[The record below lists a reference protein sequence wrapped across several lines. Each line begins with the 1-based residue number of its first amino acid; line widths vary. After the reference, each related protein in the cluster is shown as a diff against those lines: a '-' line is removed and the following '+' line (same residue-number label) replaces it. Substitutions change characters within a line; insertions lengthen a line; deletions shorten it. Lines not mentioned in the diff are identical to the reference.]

1 MTTQTYT
8 DYPFSVDGV
17 NFISRIHSHS
27 QFLSSIEN
35 LPAGVFEKLNIEAV
49 QELMGSPKLLT
60 IEEIQ
65 DELDKLNEGGSHAFV
80 LLGENN

>member
-17 NFISRIHSHS
+17 NFISRIHSDS
-27 QFLSSIEN
+27 PFLSSVQN
-35 LPAGVFEKLNIEAV
+35 LPAGVFEVLNIQAV

-60 IEEIQ
+60 IEEVQ
-65 DELDKLNEGGSHAFV
+65 DELDRINEGGSHSFI
-80 LLGENN
+80 LLGENA

>member
-27 QFLSSIEN
+27 EFLSSVKN
-35 LPAGVFEKLNIEAV
+35 LPAGEFEKLNIEAL

-65 DELDKLNEGGSHAFV
+65 DELDKLNEGGTHAFI